1 MGTEASEE
9 THSTEEELRQSSR
22 LNHSKQHLYLQG
34 TGHHPE
40 KPLDL
45 ASLSD
50 FFFFLSFFFFLGPK
64 LWHMEVPRLGLKS
77 EQPQ

>member
-50 FFFFLSFFFFLGPK
+50 FFFFLSFFFFF
-64 LWHMEVPRLGLKS
+64 
-77 EQPQ
+77 